1 MLSHAAIVAIA
12 STLCTSSGAI
22 ICVLLLTAGLMYMKL
37 KSSNGSL
44 RAMADTVYNFEMGG
58 PSPVHVYE
66 TIVPKTAMSTTSQEE
81 KSMNKNIAYG
91 PIYAVCKY

>member
-1 MLSHAAIVAIA
+1 
-12 STLCTSSGAI
+12 
-22 ICVLLLTAGLMYMKL
+22 
-37 KSSNGSL
+37 
-44 RAMADTVYNFEMGG
+44 MADTVYNFEMGG